1 MTSSRDDFEIL
12 NCGDDGVATYVFKN
26 EDHTLGNSL
35 RHVLMRNPDT
45 EFCGYSV
52 PHPSEAS
59 MQLRLQTRNGV
70 PAKQLLQ
77 QGLSNLSLICS
88 SLETKFDNA
97 LSQFEQIEK
106 SKVSMVIDEVK
117 TEITSSNRK

>member
-1 MTSSRDDFEIL
+1 MFSDNFAAFRS
-12 NCGDDGVATYVFKN
+12 
-26 EDHTLGNSL
+26 
-35 RHVLMRNPDT
+35 PDT